1 MKVTVKKAGVC
12 RKTLSIE
19 VAADAIQKERSD
31 TLKMYSK
38 HARIPGFRKGKA
50 PADVVASKYSKE
62 IDQDI
67 KDRVLPKFYQEAIKE
82 EEIKVVNII
91 DASEVTLKDGS
102 SATFT
107 VTVDVAPEFKLPKY
121 DQIPVKIEKNDVTDD
136 QVQEQIDQLLNQQAT
151 YEDMNEKTIENGD
164 MGQLSY
170 TAFIDKKPLKEEIPE
185 AKGIG
190 SGEGY
195 WVSADEH
202 AFIPGMG
209 EALIGL
215 KNGEKKEVDIQFP
228 SSFMVKELADIKA
241 TYKIEVTGIRVKK
254 PAVLNEELLEK
265 LQVESEEKLRELIQ
279 DQLEMQ
285 AENESLQKTHEQII
299 SYLIKKTKLDIPES
313 AVQQQTRDVMYEL
326 ARQKM
331 MQGMT
336 QEQIGEQQED
346 LLKEAQERANEN
358 VKLRYIGLA
367 IADEKSFKASENEI
381 EEEIAKIAIQQ
392 RKDAKELR
400 KEMIENQTYES
411 VIDQLRFNKALNYMV
426 ENAKLK

>member
-1 MKVTVKKAGVC
+1 M
-12 RKTLSIE
+12 
-19 VAADAIQKERSD
+19 
-31 TLKMYSK
+31 
-38 HARIPGFRKGKA
+38 
-50 PADVVASKYSKE
+50 
-62 IDQDI
+62 
-67 KDRVLPKFYQEAIKE
+67 
-82 EEIKVVNII
+82 KVVNII

-121 DQIPVKIEKNDVTDD
+121 DQIPVKIEKNDVTDN

-170 TAFIDKKPLKEEIPE
+170 TAFIDKKPLKDEIPE

-367 IADEKSFKASENEI
+367 IADEKSFKASENEV

>member
-19 VAADAIQKERSD
+19 VAADVIQKERSD

-209 EALIGL
+209 EALIG
-215 KNGEKKEVDIQFP
+215 
-228 SSFMVKELADIKA
+228 
-241 TYKIEVTGIRVKK
+241 
-254 PAVLNEELLEK
+254 
-265 LQVESEEKLRELIQ
+265 
-279 DQLEMQ
+279 
-285 AENESLQKTHEQII
+285 
-299 SYLIKKTKLDIPES
+299 
-313 AVQQQTRDVMYEL
+313 
-326 ARQKM
+326 
-331 MQGMT
+331 
-336 QEQIGEQQED
+336 
-346 LLKEAQERANEN
+346 
-358 VKLRYIGLA
+358 
-367 IADEKSFKASENEI
+367 
-381 EEEIAKIAIQQ
+381 
-392 RKDAKELR
+392 
-400 KEMIENQTYES
+400 
-411 VIDQLRFNKALNYMV
+411 
-426 ENAKLK
+426 